1 MNNIQIRKQVVE
13 YVEEQVDKL
22 VAKDKET
29 YNLVN
34 FCTMSHNI
42 FNFMPSIPGDEHW
55 DIYKKIIRDRI
66 LSSNNDYFLTFDYQ
80 NMMRNFS
87 REKLAPYLP
96 AIIASFHFG
105 ERTGYFFPIVR
116 ENINV
121 ALLSGYSGEGLIKKK
136 QLVDDEV
143 AFTKKFYPESTTVFD
158 LLSYTSKT
166 LFFDM
171 IKKIKEGYSVMWF
184 PDWADKYVKPE
195 ECVEVTFLGK
205 KIFIPKG
212 LAIFSFMSKRPIVP
226 LFSFYDE
233 EMQPECVIGDIIQP
247 GDLNMKDYIATATKK
262 LYSELEKNLKLH
274 CNHWE
279 GWFNIQRFTV
289 GNDAM
294 PEFTI
299 PDMNENKERKLND
312 MSCLFCIGKNSF
324 VMNRETGKII
334 ELDDV
339 MFDKIRHA
347 QFNDIEMAYLFSKFF
362 MASV

>member
-105 ERTGYFFPIVR
+105 
-116 ENINV
+116 
-121 ALLSGYSGEGLIKKK
+121 
-136 QLVDDEV
+136 EV

-279 GWFNIQRFTV
+279 GWFNIHRFTV

-347 QFNDIEMAYLFSKFF
+347 QFNDMQYDDLRILYRNGIL
-362 MASV
+362 VQ